1 MANGRHPA
9 AGQPT
14 GHGEEENFSGSDEE
28 LSTVMAD
35 SASMKDKS
43 QLIDDIL
50 TATRSVNELAKRY
63 LADVDPDGDLSD
75 QEDDIVTLKE
85 AVWDYI
91 TLNTTREQR
100 RKRV

>member
-28 LSTVMAD
+28 LSTVMSDGAD
-35 SASMKDKS
+35 MRVKE
-43 QLIDDIL
+43 QLADDIL
-50 TATRSVNELAKRY
+50 TAARALNELAKRY
-63 LADVDPDGDLSD
+63 LADVDLDGDLSD

-91 TLNTTREQR
+91 TLNTTRE
-100 RKRV
+100 